1 MIYNSKEVIMARVNN
16 KIRNI
21 FRKQIKAGSLL
32 TLTILSASVLTAC
45 NLSFKRT
52 ELISDKLP
60 QSTQDI
66 NIIVNDESSLDEK
79 NLSQTID
86 TILNEAETIAKEADT
101 EFIKASIVRVVDG
114 DTLVVDIDNEE
125 VKVRLIGIDTPE
137 SVASKDYLQKT
148 GKTNSKEGK
157 DATAVTKSI
166 LSDYTDVYLQ
176 KDISETD
183 KYGRLL
189 RYIWLSVPEDE
200 FNINEI
206 STKML
211 NAMLLEKGT
220 AKAVSYK
227 PDVKYQDIF
236 EDLER

>member
-1 MIYNSKEVIMARVNN
+1 MARVNN

-21 FRKQIKAGSLL
+21 FRRQIKSGSLL
-32 TLTILSASVLTAC
+32 MLTILSASVLTAC
-45 NLSFKRT
+45 NLSFKKT
-52 ELISDKLP
+52 EPISDKLP
-60 QSTQDI
+60 QSTQNID
-66 NIIVNDESSLDEK
+66 IIVNDESSLDEK

-86 TILNEAETIAKEADT
+86 TILNEAETMAKEADT
-101 EFIKASIVRVVDG
+101 EFVKASIVRVVDG
-114 DTLVVDIDNEE
+114 DTLVVDIDNEK

-176 KDISETD
+176 KDVSETD

-189 RYIWLSVPEDE
+189 RYVWLSVPEDE
-200 FNINEI
+200 FDINEI

>member
-1 MIYNSKEVIMARVNN
+1 M
-16 KIRNI
+16 
-21 FRKQIKAGSLL
+21 
-32 TLTILSASVLTAC
+32 
-45 NLSFKRT
+45 
-52 ELISDKLP
+52 
-60 QSTQDI
+60 
-66 NIIVNDESSLDEK
+66 
-79 NLSQTID
+79 
-86 TILNEAETIAKEADT
+86 AKEADT

-176 KDISETD
+176 KDVSETD

-189 RYIWLSVPEDE
+189 RYVWLSVPEDE

>member
-1 MIYNSKEVIMARVNN
+1 MARVND
-16 KIRNI
+16 KIRH
-21 FRKQIKAGSLL
+21 FFKKQLKAGSLL

-45 NLSFKRT
+45 NLSFKDT
-52 ELISDKLP
+52 SDRVQTDTLP
-60 QSTQDI
+60 QSTQ
-66 NIIVNDESSLDEK
+66 NIDVIVNDESSLDEK

-86 TILNEAETIAKEADT
+86 TILNEAETIAKEANT
-101 EFIKASIVRVVDG
+101 EFVKASIVRVVDG
-114 DTLVVDIDNEE
+114 DTLVVDINNEE

-137 SVASKDYLQKT
+137 SVASEEYLKKT

-157 DATAVTKSI
+157 TATAVTKSI
-166 LSDYTDVYLQ
+166 LADYTDVYLQ
-176 KDISETD
+176 KDVSETD

-189 RYIWLSVPEDE
+189 RYVWLSVPENDTD
-200 FNINEI
+200 INEI

-227 PDVKYQDIF
+227 PDTKYQDIF

>member
-1 MIYNSKEVIMARVNN
+1 MARVNN

-114 DTLVVDIDNEE
+114 DTLVVDID
-125 VKVRLIGIDTPE
+125 

-189 RYIWLSVPEDE
+189 RYVWLSVPEDE